1 MCTVAPAMVRRLL
14 SSPRAPLVLLA
25 VVSVLSLAAR
35 AAWLG
40 EPCQSPCNT
49 ASDHVLVFD
58 EAYYVNAARVIAGLR
73 PPAGAHYADAPSGTD
88 PNAEHPQGTKLVMAG
103 AIELFG
109 DGPFAWRIG
118 SLIFGSLA
126 ILGLYALVRAAGG
139 GPWVALAASTLMAC
153 DNLLLVHGRI
163 GTLDIYVLAPMI
175 WAVALYLRGRPILA
189 GLLLAVATCFKE
201 VAPYALLALALLEV
215 FRLAAARGDPRSPP
229 DWALKPA
236 LVRFG
241 ACAAIAAVG
250 FVVLLGVMDRIATPY
265 ADSSATLITGGPFAH
280 IAHMISYAANLT
292 SPNGPKGIA
301 SYPWQ
306 WLFDYKPIT
315 YLRIGASNP
324 HDEFHAIHPVSR
336 FFGMMSPPIMLL
348 AIPALLFAAYR
359 IAVIARGRLQTPD
372 GSPVPNQVAILGLAW
387 FIGTFL
393 PYELQS
399 LLDSRTSYIYYMVIV
414 MPGIYVSI
422 SYMLACAV
430 RWRPAAVWRHTAV
443 WGLTAVWALG
453 VLVAV
458 VLMYPFTPLF

>member
-1 MCTVAPAMVRRLL
+1 MVRRFL
-14 SSPRAPLVLLA
+14 SAPRAPLVLLA
-25 VVSVLSLAAR
+25 VVSVLSLTAR

-40 EPCQSPCNT
+40 EPCQSPCNK
-49 ASDHVLVFD
+49 AGDHILVFD
-58 EAYYVNAARVIAGLR
+58 EAYYVNAARVIAGLK

-88 PNAEHPQGTKLVMAG
+88 PNAEHPQGAKLIMAG
-103 AIELFG
+103 SIELFG
-109 DGPFAWRIG
+109 DGPFAWRLG
-118 SLIFGSLA
+118 SLVFGSLA
-126 ILGLYALVRAAGG
+126 ILGMYALVRAAGG

-189 GLLLAVATCFKE
+189 GLLLALAACFKE
-201 VAPYALLALALLEV
+201 VAPYALLVLALVEV
-215 FRLAAARGDPRSPP
+215 LRLATARGDPGRSPESVV
-229 DWALKPA
+229 KRA

-241 ACAAIAAVG
+241 ACAVTAAAV
-250 FVVLLGVMDRIATPY
+250 FVGLLGLMDRIATPY

-292 SPNGPKGIA
+292 SPKGPTGIA

-315 YLRIGASNP
+315 YLRINP
-324 HDEFHAIHPVSR
+324 SIPTDEFHAIHPVSL
-336 FFGMMSPPIMLL
+336 FLGMMSPPIMVL

-359 IAVIARGRLQTPD
+359 IALVCRGRAQSPD
-372 GSPVPNQVAILGLAW
+372 RPPVPIPLAILGLAW

-399 LLDSRTSYIYYMVIV
+399 LIDNRTSYIYYMVIV

-422 SYMLACAV
+422 TYLLACAV
-430 RWRPAAVWRHTAV
+430 RWGQAAVRRNTVV
-443 WGLTAVWALG
+443 WALTGVWALG